1 MARQQLPNLADLHR
15 SPEEAFKE
23 DQLNLLLNQPPH
35 EKWIKKHPI
44 ITVLNDEGKN
54 VKLQYLPVEK
64 VEFMLTR
71 IFQQWRREIKNV
83 QLILNSVVATVRVHY
98 LNPVTGEWSY
108 HDGCGACPVQ
118 TDKDA
123 KAGDFSSLKT
133 SGVQMAAPAA
143 VSYALKDA
151 AECLGKLFGKD
162 LNRRDTSAFKGAYMG
177 EEEKR
182 PKSTPA
188 NTSASEYETPIG
200 EKIEDDFDL

>member
-1 MARQQLPNLADLHR
+1 MSKTVRALPTLAELHHN
-15 SPEEAFKE
+15 PEIAFKNDE
-23 DQLNLLLNQPPH
+23 LNLLLNQPPH

-71 IFQQWRREIKNV
+71 IFQEWRREIKNIHLV
-83 QLILNSVVATVRVHY
+83 LNSIVATVRVHY

-108 HDGCGACPVQ
+108 HDGCGACPIQ
-118 TDKDA
+118 TESGSA
-123 KAGDFSSLKT
+123 AGDFSKLRT
-133 SGVQMAAPAA
+133 AGVQMAAPAA

-162 LNRRDTSAFKGAYMG
+162 LNRRDTSTFSGAYG
-177 EEEKR
+177 KPEEKKEEELK
-182 PKSTPA
+182 PVTQ
-188 NTSASEYETPIG
+188 ASIKESNN
-200 EKIEDDFDL
+200 DFDL